1 MEDVKALLEDADK
14 IYNNMINKIHRSDK
28 KPPKE
33 SRSSLDRSRAKIRGG
48 SSEVVDR
55 LGREDLSRSGHHPV
69 NISTLKA
76 DLDNLKSKYE
86 VLAHEK
92 GRRPPSSSK
101 LEVLNQTEDRSRRM
115 SREKV
120 ANVASEDLNGKLK
133 EANAK
138 NEKIHHENEKLE
150 KTVIR
155 LRKKADDRKNTL
167 RQLFELLTE
176 KEKELNVYKWNMDV
190 NNNQKQM
197 QSFKELMEKSQK
209 EIEKKCEGLENQIF
223 QKEKDFVRLEQN
235 MTTVRQMLV
244 KNTMRMEELEER
256 ELKQVH
262 SAKKPQVI
270 ILTLYNLVLMIIDG
284 IQT

>member
-1 MEDVKALLEDADK
+1 MKALLEDADK

-33 SRSSLDRSRAKIRGG
+33 VRSSLDRSRIKVRGG

-55 LGREDLSRSGHHPV
+55 LGREDLSRSGNHAV
-69 NISTLKA
+69 NISSLKA
-76 DLDNLKSKYE
+76 DLDSLKSKYE
-86 VLAHEK
+86 VLAHDK
-92 GRRPPSSSK
+92 GRRPPSVSK
-101 LEVLNQTEDRSRRM
+101 HEVVNQAEDRSRRM
-115 SREKV
+115 SREKAV
-120 ANVASEDLNGKLK
+120 AVVSEDLSGKLK

-209 EIEKKCEGLENQIF
+209 EIEKKCEGLESQIF
-223 QKEKDFVRLEQN
+223 QKEKDFIRLEQN
-235 MTTVRQMLV
+235 LIIVRQTLV
-244 KNTMRMEELEER
+244 KNTMRMEELEGR
-256 ELKQVH
+256 ELKQSH
-262 SAKKPQVI
+262 SAKKIQVT
-270 ILTLYNLVLMIIDG
+270 ILTLYDPILMILDG
-284 IQT
+284 IQA